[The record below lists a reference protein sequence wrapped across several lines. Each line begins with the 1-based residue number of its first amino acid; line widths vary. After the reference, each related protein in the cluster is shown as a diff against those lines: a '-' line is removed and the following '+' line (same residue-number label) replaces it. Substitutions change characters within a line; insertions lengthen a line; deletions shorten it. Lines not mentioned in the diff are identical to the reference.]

1 MAYEPLKP
9 ETQEQYLKIWTHF
22 CIAHFNKRQLAE
34 LFQVSE
40 DTVANAVHWAATN
53 RAKFESFIFAEAA
66 KEALE
71 VRLRDLN
78 SDIARIKESNPINW
92 NAITG
97 LYKVVQETEKM
108 LWKFQCLIRDVNI
121 IEISPPYNPMIE
133 WAHNITKEINES
145 CMTKEELGIVA
156 GILRKSAERK
166 RQKQYSERTL

>member
-40 DTVANAVHWAATN
+40 DTVANAIKWSAIN
-53 RAKFESFIFAEAA
+53 RTKFEPFILAEAA

-78 SDIARIKESNPINW
+78 NDIVRIKESSPVNW
-92 NAITG
+92 NAIIG
-97 LYKVVQETEKM
+97 LQKIIQENEKM

-121 IEISPPYNPMIE
+121 IDVTPYRPELDFMYRITDELHQKTQEERNAISD
-133 WAHNITKEINES
+133 
-145 CMTKEELGIVA
+145 
-156 GILRKSAERK
+156 ILRKSLGRK
-166 RQKQYSERTL
+166 PRPKSEQVV